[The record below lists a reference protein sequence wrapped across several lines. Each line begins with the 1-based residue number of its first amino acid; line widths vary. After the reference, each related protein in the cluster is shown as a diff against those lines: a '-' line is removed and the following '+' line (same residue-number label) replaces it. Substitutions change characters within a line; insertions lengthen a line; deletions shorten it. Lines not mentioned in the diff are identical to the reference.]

1 MATKKQKS
9 KRALAKEVP
18 AGIHYFDAVR
28 NWRKIS
34 RHLDNVILQN
44 VLVENFNKYT
54 YGRSRRKFQHGQCP
68 RDFEATYWYEGWKGR
83 EPSYWR
89 YVKHAA
95 CHWLVNFNL
104 MLATLV
110 EPKRKWRIITSDKH
124 STVWDGQTTLF
135 ELNYQA
141 FGIAPAE
148 CFQAAYQEEMSP
160 GVFLKIGYA
169 IHYTKNLRR
178 G

>member
-1 MATKKQKS
+1 MATKKRKS
-9 KRALAKEVP
+9 KRAPAAKTVP
-18 AGIHYFDAVR
+18 AGVHYYDAVR

-44 VLVENFNKYT
+44 VLVEDFNKYT
-54 YGRSRRKFQHGQCP
+54 YGRSRRTFQHGQCP
-68 RDFEATYWYEGWKGR
+68 RDFESSTWGFDWKGR

-89 YVKHAA
+89 YVRTKA

-110 EPKRKWRIITSDKH
+110 EPKRKWRIITSDEH

-135 ELNYQA
+135 DLNYQA
-141 FGIAPAE
+141 FGITPAE
-148 CFQAAYQEEMSP
+148 CFRAAYQEEMLP

-169 IHYTKNLRR
+169 PHYTTGR
-178 G
+178 